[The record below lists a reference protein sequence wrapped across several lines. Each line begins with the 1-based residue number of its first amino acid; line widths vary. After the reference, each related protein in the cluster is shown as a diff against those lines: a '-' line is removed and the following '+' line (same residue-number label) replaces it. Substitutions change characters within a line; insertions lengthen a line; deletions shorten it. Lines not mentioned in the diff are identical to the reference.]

1 MMFASFMVNMYI
13 CMDYNVTGGAPLQT
27 TNSDEELFNINHL
40 LFRRIYY
47 AFKKKKKNSVN
58 EYQRKLFIMLVQNST
73 FTNYLKIIKNF
84 RVTTFTY
91 LNC

>member
-1 MMFASFMVNMYI
+1 MS
-13 CMDYNVTGGAPLQT
+13 DEAPLRT
-27 TNSDEELFNINHL
+27 MNSHEELFNVNHL

-47 AFKKKKKNSVN
+47 AFKEKSFSVN
-58 EYQRKLFIMLVQNST
+58 EYQIVLYIMHVQNST
-73 FTNYLKIIKNF
+73 FTNYLKIKNF